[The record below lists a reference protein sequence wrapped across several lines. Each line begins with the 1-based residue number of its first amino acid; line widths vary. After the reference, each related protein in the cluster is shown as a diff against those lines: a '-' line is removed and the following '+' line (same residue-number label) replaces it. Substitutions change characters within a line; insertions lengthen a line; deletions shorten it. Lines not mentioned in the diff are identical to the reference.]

1 MARPGALEEPFDT
14 HSTLLLAVRLQD
26 FEKKK
31 RIARDSSMLELPRIM
46 LLNSISFQVLTPD
59 FIMGMLLSCAI

>member
-1 MARPGALEEPFDT
+1 
-14 HSTLLLAVRLQD
+14 
-26 FEKKK
+26 
-31 RIARDSSMLELPRIM
+31 MLELPRIM